1 MRGLFI
7 VFVNHKTDS
16 FCNLIIIDKKNKN
29 FEYVIKDIDYSIS
42 NENTILDER
51 YYLFNVDSINMY
63 QKNEYFVIS
72 EFNEDKI
79 YNDWRSINIVCDKYL
94 KLSQY
99 SDYLYSDLN
108 AWNPNEINKLPD
120 NMNDN

>member
-1 MRGLFI
+1 M
-7 VFVNHKTDS
+7 K
-16 FCNLIIIDKKNKN
+16 
-29 FEYVIKDIDYSIS
+29 
-42 NENTILDER
+42 
-51 YYLFNVDSINMY
+51 YYLFNDDSINMY

-79 YNDWRSINIVCDKYL
+79 YNGRSINIVCDKYL

-108 AWNPNEINKLPD
+108 AWNPNEIND
-120 NMNDN
+120 TR